1 MSENNHLNESNKKQ
15 EAIGFMGLVSKKH
28 QLASLIDMSEG
39 AEQLGFSELNA
50 YFSAR
55 LFPGISTLMPNLVYC
70 YMIFALTWGGKLSA
84 TGKDDAKIN
93 DRLADITDPE
103 SEKENVDSLVKKNM
117 GFHHRGIAES
127 IIGTYRHFMERYGF
141 FDKSTDS
148 SFCERN
154 KNLRKNKKYERFNR
168 INRALNDEGLF
179 NKDIIDDNEWKSGFS
194 PVLLKIEQ
202 EDMIERCKLAIRAD
216 VENNQPLSLF
226 DLIVCRYATGEVNK
240 KDEPLPFFEKL
251 STDFRDKNKL
261 ILCSDYNENMD
272 LLRFYGLDEIFKS
285 EDDKVSLRQKIQEL
299 LDCYEVARFV
309 SVMEFYVKCRSNQLL
324 LEKKREIWGIG
335 NENIEDENILNNVQ
349 KLNDR
354 WPIKT
359 AVQCPDKLK
368 KAVDNNPKY
377 VDKMEKL
384 WSFYLLLHENKKDD
398 VDREIWKLMEAS
410 STGATILN
418 RKAINE
424 YHDTF
429 RWEYRPTENMREK
442 SKSAGTDKMCASY
455 FVNEIF
461 TKETNKNG
469 E

>member
-15 EAIGFMGLVSKKH
+15 EAIGFLGLVSKKH

-70 YMIFALTWGGKLSA
+70 YMIFALTWKENKNHFEWS
-84 TGKDDAKIN
+84 GKDDNAIN
-93 DRLADITDPE
+93 EKLKEITSYKPANG
-103 SEKENVDSLVKKNM
+103 KKLVECNK
-117 GFHHRGIAES
+117 GFHGDVQES

-141 FDKSTDS
+141 FEKENLFGCLNAKISQKSYRYIQIRNCFFRGYSKTDY
-148 SFCERN
+148 CTTMGV
-154 KNLRKNKKYERFNR
+154 L
-168 INRALNDEGLF
+168 
-179 NKDIIDDNEWKSGFS
+179 S

-261 ILCSDYNENMD
+261 ILCSDYNENVE

-299 LDCYEVARFV
+299 LDCYEAARFV

-335 NENIEDENILNNVQ
+335 NENTEDKNILDNVQ
-349 KLNDR
+349 KLSDK

-359 AVQCPDKLK
+359 AVQCPDKLE
-368 KAVDNNPKY
+368 KAVDNNLKY
-377 VDKMEKL
+377 VDKMKEL
-384 WSFYLLLHENKKDD
+384 WSFYLLLNDNKKGD
-398 VDREIWKLMEAS
+398 VDGKIWKLMEAN

-429 RWEYRPTENMREK
+429 RWEYRPTEDMREK